1 MSNAFRRNCFA
12 MVRCLLDRASERISW
27 AAGLGQLARRPAGLI
42 QVGPDALVHL
52 GHANSHGDK
61 SNAKFVFHGRA
72 QEYTI
77 NLDRPGL
84 SQWHGSV
91 AGRGLDLGRNDLVK
105 VAPYVHDES
114 LYRQG
119 SVAAHSLGSLFVRIS
134 GDS

>member
-1 MSNAFRRNCFA
+1 MLWS
-12 MVRCLLDRASERISW
+12 ISVT
-27 AAGLGQLARRPAGLI
+27 RT
-42 QVGPDALVHL
+42 
-52 GHANSHGDK
+52 SDK

-84 SQWHGSV
+84 SHWHGSV
-91 AGRGLDLGRNDLVK
+91 AGRRLDLGRNDLVK